1 MGHGK
6 PYDSARATNL
16 TRALQVERCIRVV
29 EGVQQAV
36 IGLNGKPV
44 PEGMSSNIE
53 SLVA

>member
-1 MGHGK
+1 MAHGK
-6 PYDSARATNL
+6 PYDLTRASKL

-29 EGVQQAV
+29 EGVQLAV

-53 SLVA
+53 TLVA